1 MDYKKTL
8 EYLDSLQPTAFRME
22 LGPLTE
28 AVGLMGNPQD
38 AFPSVHIS
46 GTNGKGSTAAFLA
59 AVLERSGYRVG
70 LFTSPHLVDVRE
82 RIQVNG
88 EKVSRSAFA
97 DLIGTIRSSLPD
109 DRMLSYFELLTLAAF
124 LHFRDQK
131 VDVAIFETGLGGRLD
146 ATNVIHPKV
155 SVITPISYD
164 HVRHLGSSLKDIAEE
179 KCGVIKRG
187 VPTVVAYQPPEVMEV
202 IRRHCDDI
210 GSPLCLATPDEI
222 TVPLGL
228 PGEHQRQ
235 NAACA
240 VEAAE
245 LLAQAG
251 LGNIAGVD
259 DALAK
264 TSWPGRLETVWTEP
278 RVILDAAH
286 NLAGAEALA
295 SYVRSL
301 VPREKAVLMLGILA
315 DKDVAG
321 IIRSL
326 APLFR
331 EVVCV
336 RAPSPRAAS
345 PKDLAAAVRSSGAEV
360 DVQED
365 VSSGIRSLMSRL
377 AEGDT
382 LVITGS
388 LTLVGEAREYFA
400 KSKPSS

>member
-1 MDYKKTL
+1 MNKI
-8 EYLDSLQPTAFRME
+8 DSYHFGQ
-22 LGPLTE
+22 
-28 AVGLMGNPQD
+28 
-38 AFPSVHIS
+38 III
-46 GTNGKGSTAAFLA
+46 NGKKYTSDVIIFPD
-59 AVLERSGYRVG
+59 RVQG
-70 LFTSPHLVDVRE
+70 DWWRNESH
-82 RIQVNG
+82 
-88 EKVSRSAFA
+88 
-97 DLIGTIRSSLPD
+97 
-109 DRMLSYFELLTLAAF
+109 EL
-124 LHFRDQK
+124 
-131 VDVAIFETGLGGRLD
+131 
-146 ATNVIHPKV
+146 
-155 SVITPISYD
+155 
-164 HVRHLGSSLKDIAEE
+164 SLKDIAEE

-202 IRRHCDDI
+202 VRRCCDDI

-240 VEAAE
+240 VEAAQ

-251 LGNIAGVD
+251 LGNIVGVD
-259 DALAK
+259 DALAQ
-264 TSWPGRLETVWTEP
+264 TRWPGRLETVLAQP

-301 VPREKAVLMLGILA
+301 VPREKAVLLLGILA

-321 IIRSL
+321 IIRTL

-345 PKDLAAAVRSSGAEV
+345 PKDLAAAVRSSGAQVEV
-360 DVQED
+360 EED
-365 VSSGIRSLMSRL
+365 VSSGIRFLMGRL

-388 LTLVGEAREYFA
+388 LTLVGEAREYFI
-400 KSKPSS
+400 KSQSGS